1 MLPCF
6 VLTLTYVFVSL
17 SIKKINWAPPPHA
30 IRVEHTVEKTHIDMG
45 HKTALATCSKRHE
58 TGCENNGRELHRVLD
73 SKEDGEEGNATR
85 ASHATPGLKARA
97 SRGHGQVAVH
107 LSSGA

>member
-1 MLPCF
+1 MRMLPCF

-58 TGCENNGRELHRVLD
+58 TGQSEKVRVREP
-73 SKEDGEEGNATR
+73 SKD
-85 ASHATPGLKARA
+85 SHAINACK
-97 SRGHGQVAVH
+97 SRPMPCDKKNQTTAVPW
-107 LSSGA
+107 